1 MFSVRGDATIATV
14 TDLRRSAT
22 ELLERVE
29 AGESIVVQRNAEAV
43 GVLLDYKRYQQMVE
57 TEEKLEN
64 LELLLLALK
73 REAAILSGK
82 DRLIPLEE
90 VMAEFGVNLDDEAE
104 GDGAREA
111 V

>member
-22 ELLERVE
+22 ELLGRVE

-90 VMAEFGVNLDDEAE
+90 VMAEFGVSLDDEAGE
-104 GDGAREA
+104 DGSGEA